1 MSPVTT
7 IIKLKRK
14 RSVPPTKETPRFHV
28 GMLREQTAKK
38 TFTMQVRNKYQA
50 LSNNTEEKDEAATEE
65 NIDRKWGKVV
75 KAARKP

>member
-1 MSPVTT
+1 
-7 IIKLKRK
+7 
-14 RSVPPTKETPRFHV
+14 
-28 GMLREQTAKK
+28 
-38 TFTMQVRNKYQA
+38 MQVRNKYQA